1 MNTKT
6 AKRLI
11 SRSSRL
17 AGALLFVLHG
27 CKTGSSPPPTTAT
40 QVRATQEA
48 LPFSPGRADPAYKPK
63 IDALSARLDEHF
75 RGRLEQRKATG
86 LAVGIV
92 VDGEVLYS
100 KGFGV
105 LDVGSKSPVNVD
117 SVFRI
122 ASLTKSFTATAVM
135 KLRDE
140 GKISLDAPITTYLP
154 ELSSVVLPTRDS
166 APITVRQLLT
176 HGSGLPWDD
185 LWGAVSYGFNE
196 QDLQTLT
203 QAGLSFSIPPNT
215 RFEYSNLGYALLG
228 RIVER
233 VSGKGYREYVTANIL
248 RPLDMTSTFWGP
260 GEVPAGRL
268 AVGYR
273 SEDDKLVPEVPPG
286 PGVFSP
292 AGGIY
297 TSARDYGRYVAW
309 QLSAYPPRDDAEMG
323 PLRRS
328 TIREMHLG
336 QRAAREVGND
346 MEPLARRTDDG
357 IALSLRSYGF
367 GWFNVTN
374 CTDEGRIEHSG
385 WEPGYFAGVI
395 LLPRRGFGIF
405 SMATTSG
412 VGAIEGALALLREA
426 GALPPTRKPTPSQA
440 LVDARLAL
448 NELLDRWDEKT
459 VGRTFEPRSAH
470 YPWYANLRADLA
482 KLSKDHGHCQPD
494 GSLEAYDRSYGHW
507 QLACERGAIAFDVW
521 LTPAAKP
528 LVDRVTWEEQF
539 PPSELLSRVATN
551 LVQALNQANAD
562 NPREDLFEPSF
573 RPAGRK
579 KLARLALDYSSCSLE
594 KPVKCDGRQSATYRL
609 QCSGTTV
616 ELSFNVNA
624 ESGRVV
630 ELNGNAPRAPD
641 ATCWP

>member
-1 MNTKT
+1 MNAKT
-6 AKRLI
+6 TKRLV
-11 SRSSRL
+11 SRSSRI
-17 AGALLFVLHG
+17 AGVLLLLMYG
-27 CKTGSSPPPTTAT
+27 CKTGAPPSTAL
-40 QVRATQEA
+40 QARAMQGA
-48 LPFSPGRADPAYKPK
+48 LPFSPGHANPISKAK
-63 IDALSARLDEHF
+63 IDALSARLDDHF

-92 VDGEVLYS
+92 VDGEVVYS

-105 LDVGSKSPVNVD
+105 RDVASGSPVDVD
-117 SVFRI
+117 TVFRI
-122 ASLTKSFTATAVM
+122 ASLSKSFTAAAVM

-140 GKISLDAPITTYLP
+140 GTISLDAPITTYLP
-154 ELSSVVLPTRDS
+154 ELSSVALPTRDS

-185 LWGAVSYGFNE
+185 LWGAVSHGFNE
-196 QDLQTLT
+196 QDLRALT
-203 QAGLSFSIPPNT
+203 QAGLSFSNPPGT

-248 RPLDMTSTFWGP
+248 RPLGMTSTFWAP
-260 GEVPAGRL
+260 DEVPPTRL

-273 SEDDKLVPEVPPG
+273 TEKDKLVPEVAPA

-297 TSARDYGRYVAW
+297 TSARDYGRYVSW

-346 MEPLARRTDDG
+346 TEPLARRTDDG
-357 IALSLRSYGF
+357 IDLSVRSYGL
-367 GWFNVTN
+367 GWFNLTN
-374 CTDEGRIEHSG
+374 CDDEWRVEHGG
-385 WEPGYFAGVI
+385 WEPGYFAGVV
-395 LLPRRGFGIF
+395 LLPQHGFGIF
-405 SMATTSG
+405 SMATTNG

-426 GALPPTRKPTPSQA
+426 GALPPARKPTPSQA
-440 LVDARLAL
+440 LVDAHHAL

-459 VGRTFEPRSAH
+459 VGQTFEPRSAH
-470 YPWYANLRADLA
+470 YPWYPQLRADLA
-482 KLSKDHGHCQPD
+482 KLSKDHGRCRPD
-494 GSLEAYDRSYGHW
+494 GSLEADGRLHGRW
-507 QLACERGAIAFDVW
+507 KLACEHGAIAFDVW

-528 LVDRVTWEEQF
+528 LLDRVTWEEQF
-539 PPSELLSRVATN
+539 PPSEQLSRVASD

-562 NPREDLFEPSF
+562 GAREDLFEPSF

-579 KLARLALDYSSCSLE
+579 KLQHLALDYSACSLE
-594 KPVKCDGRQSATYRL
+594 KPIKSDGRQSATYRL
-609 QCSGTTV
+609 QCSASAV
-616 ELSFNVNA
+616 ELSFNLNA

-630 ELNGNAPRAPD
+630 ELNSNAPRAPG